1 VSSSYFH
8 GRRVTD
14 LGKPGVNLKESNRN
28 FLSII
33 RRARVSQSPENKSI
47 LFTEYEIVCQMRLLA
62 DTLAEKEIVYKWSVW
77 KRFSEFVILHK
88 VFRYPTIA
96 DIVIN
101 LLSALASF
109 SPIFSI
115 NTLLRLTSYPIL
127 STGDREVARMAHEI
141 HASAPFQDIYLRQ
154 NFHRVCRKA

>member
-1 VSSSYFH
+1 VSIIVESTSYEILSAHNRELCFLIALVSSSYFH

-14 LGKPGVNLKESNRN
+14 LGKSGLNSKESNRN

-88 VFRYPTIA
+88 VFRYPTLA

-101 LLSALASF
+101 
-109 SPIFSI
+109 
-115 NTLLRLTSYPIL
+115 
-127 STGDREVARMAHEI
+127 
-141 HASAPFQDIYLRQ
+141 Q
-154 NFHRVCRKA
+154 